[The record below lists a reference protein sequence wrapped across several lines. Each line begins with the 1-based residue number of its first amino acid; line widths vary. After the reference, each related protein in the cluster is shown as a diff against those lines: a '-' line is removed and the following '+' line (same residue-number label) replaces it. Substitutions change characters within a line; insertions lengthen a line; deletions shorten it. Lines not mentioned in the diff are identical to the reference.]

1 MNVYRNN
8 TIIKIKSIY
17 NLKLQENMM
26 RLVKNKEILGVKSQ
40 NFILVFLL

>member
-1 MNVYRNN
+1 LNVYRNN